1 MLRDLVVSCNVIVQ
15 VCVNCG
21 GFGQIALPCLLPPVN
36 LCESLQ
42 LCWQTTQDDA
52 IRHEQLD
59 VVQLLVKYRG
69 RPSSDEELQ
78 TLPCFA
84 PLCVC
89 CCCLGWEEF
98 VCQKRLRCLC
108 LAGVLGT
115 NTLLGEMSLKVSFC
129 CKMG

>member
-1 MLRDLVVSCNVIVQ
+1 MQACVS
-15 VCVNCG
+15 CG
-21 GFGQIALPCLLPPVN
+21 GFGQIALLHLLPPVN

-84 PLCVC
+84 PLCV
-89 CCCLGWEEF
+89 LLLFWMGRILLPEVFEM
-98 VCQKRLRCLC
+98 L
-108 LAGVLGT
+108 VLGRST
-115 NTLLGEMSLKVSFC
+115 WDEYVTWRNVTKSVVLLQDGLNSSR
-129 CKMG
+129 